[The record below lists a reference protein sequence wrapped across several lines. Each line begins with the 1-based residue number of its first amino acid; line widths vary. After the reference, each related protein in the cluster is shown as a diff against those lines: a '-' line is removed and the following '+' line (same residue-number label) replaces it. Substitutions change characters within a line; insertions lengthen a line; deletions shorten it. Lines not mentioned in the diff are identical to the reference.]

1 MILLWVIF
9 LLLKKYYYYYYDL
22 NKIPQHIHVPKLPT
36 HVAVLQNS
44 LFYFYMHK

>member
-1 MILLWVIF
+1 MILSWGIF
-9 LLLKKYYYYYYDL
+9 LLLKKYYYYDL